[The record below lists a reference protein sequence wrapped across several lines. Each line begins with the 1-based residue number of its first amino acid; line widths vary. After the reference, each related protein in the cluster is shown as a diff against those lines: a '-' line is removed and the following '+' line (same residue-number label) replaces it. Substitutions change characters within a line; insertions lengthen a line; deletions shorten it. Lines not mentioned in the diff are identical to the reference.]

1 MKHNFMRTQQH
12 TWTISTHHKSMHR
25 SHLVIH
31 TPAQKSHANNNW
43 RVDIAKTFIKVG
55 AILLRDMML
64 PLNRYL
70 RQDGS
75 VQRIKITN
83 NGLKFDSRRQRHN

>member
-12 TWTISTHHKSMHR
+12 TWTISTYNQGVHR

-43 RVDIAKTFIKVG
+43 RFDITKAFIKVG
-55 AILLRDMML
+55 AVLFRDMVL

-75 VQRIKITN
+75 VQ
-83 NGLKFDSRRQRHN
+83 